1 MSTPP
6 RLVVVRHGRTGW
18 NAEGR
23 FQGQADPPLDRVGH
37 RQAEAVA
44 DAVAA
49 LRPGLIL
56 ASDLRRARQTAQPLG
71 ARCGLPVI
79 PDARLREVDL
89 GGWAGL
95 DRAEAARR
103 YPDEY
108 DRWSRGIDVRR
119 GGGETLAEAGTR
131 AAAALLAALTGTAPG
146 STVVA
151 VSHGLVLRAAISR
164 LAGLGIVRLAVD
176 APHLANGEWNCVP
189 LVSTDVTPTATGR
202 RRR

>member
-18 NAEGR
+18 NATGR
-23 FQGQADPPLDRVGH
+23 FQGQADPPLDRVGY

-49 LRPGLIL
+49 LRPDLL
-56 ASDLRRARQTAQPLG
+56 VASDLRRARQTAQPVS
-71 ARCGLPVI
+71 ARCGLPVVL
-79 PDARLREVDL
+79 DARLREVDL

-95 DRAEAARR
+95 DRRQVAHR

-108 DRWSRGIDVRR
+108 DRWSRGADLRR

-131 AAAALLAALTGTAPG
+131 AAAALVAALAGAAPG
-146 STVVA
+146 ATVVA
-151 VSHGLVLRAAISR
+151 VSHGLVLRAALSR
-164 LAGLGIVRLAVD
+164 LAAFRLVRLPGAV
-176 APHLANGEWNCVP
+176 PHLANGEWMCVP
-189 LVSTDVTPTATGR
+189 LTSRRGGR
-202 RRR
+202 